1 MEAFIGYMIM
11 LKYINMQVVIS
22 SNSEAKA
29 SELLENMYEHRKTN
43 QEVEEVN
50 LMYNAS
56 DIFGSMS
63 AN

>member
-56 DIFGSMS
+56 DTISS
-63 AN
+63 DQ